1 MTMSTRLARLD
12 RLEAWLKNEDALAL
26 GDAATEFGVSL
37 RTLHRDLEILR
48 ERGVPVE
55 SERGRGG
62 GVRIAPGW
70 GIGRINLSRREALD
84 LLIGLAIGESLY
96 ASLQMSHAEAI
107 RRKVMGSFAP
117 GEQRRIA
124 AMRKRIRI
132 GGAASGAVLASLEET
147 RKQCGH
153 ALKEAFA
160 LNRVISM
167 RYRDR
172 HRNHTERLIEPHFL
186 LLNPPVWYALCWD
199 ELRGDIRAFRC
210 DRITDAFVTDTIF
223 KPRPWEDFARMLEG
237 HPTREA

>member
-26 GDAATEFGVSL
+26 GDAAIEFGVSL

-96 ASLQMSHAEAI
+96 ASLQMSHADAI

-117 GEQRRIA
+117 GEQRRIT

-172 HRNHTERLIEPHFL
+172 HQNHTERLIEPHFL
-186 LLNPPVWYALCWD
+186 LLNPPVWYVLCWD
-199 ELRGDIRAFRC
+199 QLRGDIRAFRC

-223 KPRPWEDFARMLEG
+223 KPRPWDDFARMLEG
-237 HPTREA
+237 YPTREA